1 MSFTDEKS
9 QIPIYNPFFDP
20 HRDGESLSWLA
31 KTGIALGLGLIY
43 TLLQLLSLD
52 DRSAYMSQY
61 CWVLS
66 IIIATS
72 LMALYVATFV
82 FRRSLQVLIDF
93 EANSRITE
101 QVIKTTLTDRAFM
114 IFALSFASATTA
126 VTHTLGVPTDLLAS
140 PFSIAVVY
148 LGYFVAGFC
157 SGLGLWAIVG
167 VITIYV
173 RFAPNL
179 QYTLDPLNADGSGGI
194 RLLIESLWFFALL
207 IAVVGL
213 LIAGYMFS
221 VDWTNLQSEVARAL
235 FLIWLALPFTCAI
248 SIVLIPGLAVRRQ
261 VDQFKERRME
271 ELKRERAS
279 VYASFKEFD
288 ASGDDEIIHVKRDLN
303 ERLRTIQQEM
313 EQLEQMRNS
322 PLEGRGPR

>member
-1 MSFTDEKS
+1 M
-9 QIPIYNPFFDP
+9 
-20 HRDGESLSWLA
+20 LSWPA
-31 KTGIALGLGLIY
+31 RTGIAVGLGVAY
-43 TLLQLLSLD
+43 SLLQVVSLPD
-52 DRSAYMSQY
+52 KGAYLSQY

-82 FRRSLQVLIDF
+82 FRRSLQVLVEF
-93 EANSRITE
+93 EANSKITE
-101 QVIKTTLTDRAFM
+101 QVIEGTLTNRSFTIAALG
-114 IFALSFASATTA
+114 FATATTFVA
-126 VTHTLGVPTDLLAS
+126 HTLGVPAELHAS
-140 PFSIAVVY
+140 PLSLVMVY
-148 LGYFVAGFC
+148 LGYFMGGFC
-157 SGLGLWAIVG
+157 SGLGLWAIIG

-179 QYTLDPLNADGSGGI
+179 QYTLDPLNSDGSGGI

-221 VDWTNLQSEVARAL
+221 VDWTNLQSELARAL

-261 VDQFKERRME
+261 VDQFKIRRME

-303 ERLRTIQQEM
+303 ERLRKIQLEM

-322 PLEGRGPR
+322 PLEGRKPR